1 MSNEQWLE
9 DGDCR
14 ECRRAKYCHTPC
26 KKNKQ
31 MLQRSIRNAI
41 LTQTGLGRAF
51 DMLNKSLN
59 KQYK

>member
-9 DGDCR
+9 DGNCK

-26 KKNKQ
+26 KMNKQ

-41 LTQTGLGRAF
+41 LTQTGLGQAF
-51 DMLNKSLN
+51 DILNKSLN

>member
-14 ECRRAKYCHTPC
+14 KCRRAKYCHTPC
-26 KKNKQ
+26 ERNKQ

-41 LTQTGLGRAF
+41 LTQTGLGQAF